1 MKRTVLLTLVLINVA
16 LVMVLAGLWVTPKGQ
31 LRNVHWEA
39 PRAQKADYVAML
51 PRLSDAAPVDTGLF
65 VAILERPLFSVTRR
79 PPPPPPPPEPTT
91 PALVDNLSSARI
103 SGIFQGPSGASII
116 INIAGVDRRVR
127 LNESIEGW
135 VLQSVSGMTATFV
148 GSGQTRTLTLP
159 RAALTSY
166 TGQPAAVVPPP
177 SSPPPAA
184 AAPLPGSADA
194 STNGGA
200 AAPNRPDPRRATFG
214 GSR

>member
-1 MKRTVLLTLVLINVA
+1 M
-16 LVMVLAGLWVTPKGQ
+16 
-31 LRNVHWEA
+31 
-39 PRAQKADYVAML
+39 AQCS
-51 PRLSDAAPVDTGLF
+51 PLSDAAPVDTGLF

-91 PALVDNLSSARI
+91 SVLVDNLSTARI

-116 INIAGVDRRVR
+116 INVAGVDRRVR
-127 LNESIEGW
+127 LNESIDGW
-135 VLQSVSGMTATFV
+135 VLQSVSGMTATFT

-166 TGQPAAVVPPP
+166 TGQPAAVSAPPPPTPVAVPP
-177 SSPPPAA
+177 
-184 AAPLPGSADA
+184 DA
-194 STNGGA
+194 GAGGA
-200 AAPNRPDPRRATFG
+200 PSNRPDPRRATFG